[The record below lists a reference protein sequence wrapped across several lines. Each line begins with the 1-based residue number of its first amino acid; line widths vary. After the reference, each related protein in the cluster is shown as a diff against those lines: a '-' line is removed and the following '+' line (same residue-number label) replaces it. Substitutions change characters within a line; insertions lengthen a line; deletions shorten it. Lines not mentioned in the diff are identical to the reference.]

1 MHAAKF
7 PVWCLDVLQATSLII
22 HYILLLYCIIID
34 VRFTTGDSRSTLA
47 KIK

>member
-22 HYILLLYCIIID
+22 HYILLLNL
-34 VRFTTGDSRSTLA
+34 DSIPGIAQQFQSRVLDHE
-47 KIK
+47 